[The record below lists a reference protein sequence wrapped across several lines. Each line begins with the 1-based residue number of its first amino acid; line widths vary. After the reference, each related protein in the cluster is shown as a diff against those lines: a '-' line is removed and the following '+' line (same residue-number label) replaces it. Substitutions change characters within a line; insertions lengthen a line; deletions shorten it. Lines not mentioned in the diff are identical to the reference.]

1 MTARPAS
8 LPASR
13 SASMHDALADSPL
26 RTLPDPLLHAR
37 YGDAAPAARLPGG
50 ALVESLL
57 AHRTVRAFSSQPLP
71 DGTLPA
77 LVAAA
82 QSAPTSSNL
91 QTWSVVAVE
100 DPARRARLATLCGE
114 QAHIR
119 ECPLLLVWL
128 ADLSRLDRLGA
139 AAGVPA
145 DANRYLEMFVVAV
158 VDAALAAQ
166 NALVAAE
173 AMGLGTCYIGA
184 MRNRP
189 EAVAAELALPPDA
202 FAVFGLCVG
211 HPDPARPP
219 AAVKPRLAQSAVL
232 HHEQWSAAPEA
243 DAIARYEPAMR
254 AFQASQRTKEIGW
267 TAQATARV
275 RGADSLSGRHRLRDA
290 LAALGFGLE

>member
-1 MTARPAS
+1 MTP
-8 LPASR
+8 
-13 SASMHDALADSPL
+13 SASTFAAPRDGDALSESLL
-26 RTLPDPLLHAR
+26 RAR
-37 YGDAAPAARLPGG
+37 YGDAAPARPLPGG

-57 AHRTVRAFSSQPLP
+57 AHRTVRAFSPQPLP
-71 DGTLPA
+71 AGTLET

-91 QTWSVVAVE
+91 QAWSVVAIE
-100 DPARRARLATLCGE
+100 DPARRARVAALAAD

-119 ECPLLLVWL
+119 DCPLLLVWI
-128 ADLSRLDRLGA
+128 ADLSRLDRLGERTGA
-139 AAGVPA
+139 PA
-145 DANRYLEMFVVAV
+145 DANRFLEMFVVAV

-189 EAVAAELALPPDA
+189 EDVAAELGLPPDA

-211 HPDPARPP
+211 RPDASRP
-219 AAVKPRLAQSAVL
+219 AAEVKPRLPQAAVL
-232 HHEQWSAAPEA
+232 HRERWSAADEA
-243 DAIARYEPAMR
+243 EAIARYEPAMR
-254 AFQASQRTKEIGW
+254 AFQASQRMQPVGW
-267 TAQATARV
+267 TPQATARV
-275 RGADSLSGRHRLRDA
+275 RGPQSLSGRHRLREA